1 MDLEQMKNDWGALS
15 AQLELNN
22 NISARLVRE
31 MISSRNRTSYQ
42 QIARDHK
49 VSLSVMVLMATL
61 ALPFMA
67 RTELIRMGSFA
78 IVEAVSFVGIAIT
91 SYMLHLLTRREQSY
105 RTVSETTQDILIYK
119 RLYRLQQLWGTSIAL
134 VVIGVVYAIERAFTV
149 NALVPLALSLIAATV
164 IGIHQTRRHKHLLQE
179 IEQGLDELREFGAK

>member
-1 MDLEQMKNDWGALS
+1 MKNDWGALS

-42 QIARDHK
+42 QIARNHK
-49 VSLSVMVLMATL
+49 VRLSVMVLMATL

-78 IVEAVSFVGIAIT
+78 VIEAVSFVGIAVT
-91 SYMLHLLTRREQSY
+91 SYMLHLLTRREQSD
-105 RTVSETTQDILIYK
+105 RTVSETTQNILSYK
-119 RLYRLQQLWGTSIAL
+119 RLYRLQQLWETSVAL
-134 VVIGVVYAIERAFTV
+134 VTIGVVYTIEQAFTV
-149 NALVPLALSLIAATV
+149 NALVPLVLSLVAATV
-164 IGIHQTRRHKHLLQE
+164 IGISQTRRHNHLLKE
-179 IEQGLDELREFGAK
+179 IEQELDELREFGAK